1 MSRYDEF
8 EDFEPG
14 KTNRKRVDQKAV
26 EMAAQEAGFGDRTP
40 PPVKE
45 PLKSLSFR
53 LKTSEVDSFH
63 RQAYEEFGPGYGA
76 IANYFR
82 KIRQFYEDHHQ
93 GGSSRI

>member
-14 KTNRKRVDQKAV
+14 KTTRTKADREDVDK
-26 EMAAQEAGFGDRTP
+26 AAQEAGFNDRTP

-53 LKTSEVDSFH
+53 LRESEVDSFH
-63 RQAYEEFGPGYGA
+63 EEAYAEFGPGYGA

-82 KIRQFYEDHHQ
+82 KMRKFYKDHHK
-93 GGSSRI
+93 GNSSRI